1 MELSLIGVEGA
12 FSISMFQDSVSVAM
26 AIRSSTE
33 EWDGTSIRIVPCSH
47 VFVSRSDCI
56 LAIRTSLAKLGPVDL
71 RFVAIQLSLLDLRIP
86 IRS

>member
-33 EWDGTSIRIVPCSH
+33 EWDGTSIRIV
-47 VFVSRSDCI
+47 V
-56 LAIRTSLAKLGPVDL
+56 L
-71 RFVAIQLSLLDLRIP
+71 
-86 IRS
+86 

>member
-1 MELSLIGVEGA
+1 MGVKGA
-12 FSISMFQDSVSVAM
+12 FSISMSQDSVSVVM

-33 EWDGTSIRIVPCSH
+33 EWDGTSIRMVPCSH
-47 VFVSRSDCI
+47 VFVSRSDCV
-56 LAIRTSLAKLGPVDL
+56 LAISTSLAKLGPVDL